1 MYPAALAAEVR
12 LLLGSK
18 LPSGAKALT
27 DCGAMRHG

>member
-18 LPSGAKALT
+18 LPLTKALT